1 MIEGETNCFAIFSD
15 YAILQV
21 KVTLLFSP
29 HEKLLMDQLVAVF
42 SSVPEVSRIIVFGSR
57 ARGAS
62 NDGSDMDVLV
72 LVGTN
77 NPTLLQTIQLLKEKA
92 LDDPEDFAYV
102 NVFAL
107 YERNYRKTNDSFL
120 RNVKREGITVWKRKE
135 SMPLR

>member
-1 MIEGETNCFAIFSD
+1 
-15 YAILQV
+15 LHV

-29 HEKLLMDQLVAVF
+29 HEKFLMDQLVAVF
-42 SSVPEVSRIIVFGSR
+42 SSVPEISRIIVFGSR

-62 NDGSDMDVLV
+62 NDGSDMDVLL

-92 LDDPEDFAYV
+92 LEDPEDFAYV

-107 YERNYRKTNDSFL
+107 YEPKYRKTNDSFL
-120 RNVKREGITVWKRKE
+120 RNVKREGITVWKRKK
-135 SMPLR
+135 SMPSR

>member
-1 MIEGETNCFAIFSD
+1 M
-15 YAILQV
+15 
-21 KVTLLFSP
+21 FSP

-42 SSVPEVSRIIVFGSR
+42 SSVPEISRIIVFGSR

-62 NDGSDMDVLV
+62 NDGSDMDVLL

-102 NVFAL
+102 NVFTL
-107 YERNYRKTNDSFL
+107 YEGKYRKTNDSFL
-120 RNVKREGITVWKRKE
+120 RNVKREGITVWKRKK
-135 SMPLR
+135 SMPSR